1 VPEEM
6 TYVEAMLI
14 AAIHVV
20 MSCFTLKAKGGKCQ
34 LGYSGHCVA
43 LPRDTARLVNAIPML
58 PADLEAI
65 IVRPADA
72 DDDELARRP
81 EFTVRPRVIEE
92 TLAVLRRTHRTDS
105 FLLTAAL

>member
-1 VPEEM
+1 M

-14 AAIHVV
+14 AAVHVV
-20 MSCFTLKAKGGKCQ
+20 MSCFTLKAKGGKGQ

-58 PADLEAI
+58 PADLEVI

-81 EFTVRPRVIEE
+81 EFTVRPRIIEQ
-92 TLAVLRRTHRTDS
+92 TLAVLCRTHRTDS

>member
-1 VPEEM
+1 M

-14 AAIHVV
+14 AGVHVV
-20 MSCFTLKAKGGKCQ
+20 MSCFSIKSKGGKGQ

-58 PADLEAI
+58 PANLEAI

-81 EFTVRPRVIEE
+81 EFTVRPRFIEQ

>member
-1 VPEEM
+1 M

-14 AAIHVV
+14 AAVHVV
-20 MSCFTLKAKGGKCQ
+20 MSCFTLKAKGGKGQ

-58 PADLEAI
+58 PADLEVI

-72 DDDELARRP
+72 DDDELATKSTLLQRWRSRP
-81 EFTVRPRVIEE
+81 PTCLPELSLYDVRVRV
-92 TLAVLRRTHRTDS
+92 
-105 FLLTAAL
+105 